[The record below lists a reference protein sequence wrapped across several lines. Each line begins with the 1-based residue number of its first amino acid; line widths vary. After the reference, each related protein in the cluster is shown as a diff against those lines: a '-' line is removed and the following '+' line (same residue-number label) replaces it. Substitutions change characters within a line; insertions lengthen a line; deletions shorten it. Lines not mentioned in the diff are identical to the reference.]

1 MLRFHM
7 GIYASLF
14 VGQSIRGEPALHCTG
29 IDRPSTQSQRAPD
42 R

>member
-14 VGQSIRGEPALHCTG
+14 VGQIDTGRTGASLHG
-29 IDRPSTQSQRAPD
+29 Y
-42 R
+42 